1 MFLDLTVK
9 TPRRMAR
16 EVLLEEYDARRAV
29 FFPARGD
36 SLVFL

>member
-9 TPRRMAR
+9 FLRRMAG

-29 FFPARGD
+29 FFQPVVIA
-36 SLVFL
+36 